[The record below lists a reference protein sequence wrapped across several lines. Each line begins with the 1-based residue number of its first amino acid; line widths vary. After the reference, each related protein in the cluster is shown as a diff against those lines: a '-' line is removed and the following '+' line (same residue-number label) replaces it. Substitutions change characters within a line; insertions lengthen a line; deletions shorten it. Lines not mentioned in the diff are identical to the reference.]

1 MKHRLNIDFK
11 GERDYLQG
19 PDIFN
24 ATLGYLVEK
33 QVCDEVTQV
42 DFSFHRIARNALDL
56 YDEVQPGFD
65 KPVAEC
71 SYTSQGVP
79 RKVYL
84 YESGETVSGRYPYDE
99 SQICRDFRIDVAMA
113 MGSIYGDFRFSE
125 IEVWVALTKALH
137 LSVLSEVRGK
147 WLFVRG
153 KFPSALQTF
162 VAGERTLRI
171 VSNFQNRLTRTL
183 LFCDGIQVGEIF
195 FSIT

>member
-19 PDIFN
+19 PDMFN
-24 ATLGYLVEK
+24 STLGYLVEK
-33 QVCDEVTQV
+33 QACDEVTQV

-56 YDEVQPGFD
+56 YDEVQPGFG

-79 RKVYL
+79 GKVYL
-84 YESGETVSGRYPYDE
+84 YESGEAVSGRYPYDE
-99 SQICRDFRIDVAMA
+99 SQICRDFRINVATA
-113 MGSIYGDFRFSE
+113 TGSISGDFRFSE

-137 LSVLSEVRGK
+137 QEVLSDVKGK

-153 KFPSALQTF
+153 KFPKSLQ
-162 VAGERTLRI
+162 VSNVGERTLRI
-171 VSNFQNRLTRTL
+171 SSNFQNRLTRTL
-183 LFCDGIQVGEIF
+183 LFFNGMPTGEIF
-195 FSIT
+195 FSII